1 VTDTGA
7 DITDVAVTPLSM
19 VRGSGRIVVPSEDR
33 AALPSLVR
41 VSAVPVP
48 VEGSPG
54 PQWVGNMRPDG
65 TFEFRT
71 WPGPHRIRVDIGGS
85 GWTVK
90 AVRQDGKDV
99 AGQVLTFVQGRHVTG
114 LEVELARRQRGS

>member
-1 VTDTGA
+1 
-7 DITDVAVTPLSM
+7 
-19 VRGSGRIVVPSEDR
+19 
-33 AALPSLVR
+33 
-41 VSAVPVP
+41 
-48 VEGSPG
+48 
-54 PQWVGNMRPDG
+54 MRPDG